1 MINPILAERSAQA
14 FRAQTRA
21 LLKFNFVMVL
31 AFAASAP
38 LISAE
43 VWLKPIAAL
52 SIVGLA
58 GLAWRGLRSARG
70 SRRG

>member
-21 LLKFNFVMVL
+21 LLKLNLVLLL
-31 AFAASAP
+31 AFSASAS
-38 LISAE
+38 LMSGE
-43 VWLKPIAAL
+43 VWLKPISAL

-58 GLAWRGLRSARG
+58 GLAWRGLKSGRG
-70 SRRG
+70 

>member
-21 LLKFNFVMVL
+21 LLKFFLVL
-31 AFAASAP
+31 VLSFAASAP
-38 LISAE
+38 MIGGE

-58 GLAWRGLRSARG
+58 GLAWRGLRSK
-70 SRRG
+70 RR